1 MIKYRLPYKSYDEAE
16 WLLTIDIPSY
26 TGDPITISGVAD
38 NSAVLTYEG
47 GVDDVWDNPVINT
60 TLTSEIY
67 NEGQVDVMELQLIED
82 RQATVTLTRNGLLKF
97 RGFLISDGMQGQMG
111 NYIPYNTRL
120 TATSGLNL
128 LSGIPYSGFGAEL
141 GQRTPLNFFR
151 RILQNSNNL
160 GIQLPIR
167 WTPTVSQIATS
178 ITDAFEGAIWSA
190 NGQGYYT
197 LNVKTGVYTW
207 VDCFYIIEGLTQ
219 ALQCRIVQD
228 DGAWWVLGI
237 KESLQDII
245 AYKECANY
253 TGTPIITTHT
263 REISKTIGNEYI
275 SINNDSVFTVSPAL
289 KTVTSIYEHKQRQNI
304 LPNGGQDEFVVG
316 ASMWWNGDSGLAIF
330 QGPDIT
336 GQGGKSVELW
346 NTSDVEQRYYLQGD
360 LPIDANVLYRRL
372 TWGFSFLP
380 LSGFPVDENGFIDWF
395 GNEIKTSIKYTV
407 NKGGVVTDYYLNEF
421 GYWGDKNSP
430 ANAQVEQVV
439 FVQNAGW
446 YVDFEENKNFFLG
459 DEVVISFV
467 RDGQIETYRIPFEET
482 MDVESGIDYI
492 VTKIPNS
499 ANPIAPANSLVIT
512 GVSDDSWN
520 QAYTRKVNDYYKY
533 IYFSVDKLKLNDAA
547 AVSYRGASNLDMF
560 IVDPGDLGISG
571 LPGIGRLSVEFF
583 IRPSQRLYLDE
594 VWMQV
599 DDNND
604 MYVVTNNA
612 TKNANG
618 QEIRLNISS
627 AFSGFKE
634 SNFMRSYN
642 TSDVDWKFTDGLN
655 SGSLTELYARS
666 VMRSRYKASL
676 IFNGTISTRG
686 EDWSFLDTYNIGGME
701 DKRFIPVN
709 PTYNTSKNE
718 VYLIAIESRN
728 DDVSMDIVHK
738 GNRDDVN
745 D

>member
-47 GVDDVWDNPVINT
+47 GVDDIWDNPVINT
-60 TLTSEIY
+60 SLTSEIY

-97 RGFLISDGMQGQMG
+97 KGFLISDGMQGQMG
-111 NYIPYNTRL
+111 NYVPYNTRL

-128 LSGIPYSGFGAEL
+128 LSGIPYSFYGTNS
-141 GQRTPLNFFR
+141 TPRDVFN
-151 RILQNSNNL
+151 RILR
-160 GIQLPIR
+160 GIDGLFIQIPIR
-167 WTPTVSQIATS
+167 WTPTVSQIETLGV
-178 ITDAFEGAIWSA
+178 DAFNDVIWSA
-190 NGQGYYT
+190 NGESVFNY
-197 LNVKTGVYTW
+197 NVKTGAYTYL
-207 VDCFYIIEGLTQ
+207 DCFSVIKGLTQ

-237 KESLQDII
+237 KESLQDVIT
-245 AYKECANY
+245 YKEFNGGPV
-253 TGTPIITTHT
+253 TEHT
-263 REISKTIGNEYI
+263 REISKTIGQEYI

-289 KTVTSIYEHKQRQNI
+289 KTVSVIYDHKQRQNI
-304 LPNGGQDEFVVG
+304 LPNGGQDEYSEAEPKYWTG
-316 ASMWWNGDSGLAIF
+316 ESGLSFNI
-330 QGPDIT
+330 GPDLT
-336 GQGGKSVELW
+336 GQGGNSTELN
-346 NTSDVEQRYYLQGD
+346 NTSEQEKIYRLIGE

-372 TWGFSFLP
+372 TWGFSFMP
-380 LSGFPVDENGFIDWF
+380 ISGFPVDENGFIKWF

-407 NKGGVVTDYYLNEF
+407 DVGGVVTDYYLNEF
-421 GYWGDKNSP
+421 GYWGNKNSP
-430 ANAQVEQVV
+430 ANAQVVSV
-439 FVQNAGW
+439 TW
-446 YVDFEENKNFFLG
+446 DFNFGGNLIIQFDQLKNFFLG
-459 DEVVISFV
+459 DEVIISFV
-467 RDGQIETYRIPFEET
+467 RGGVIETYRIPFEET
-482 MDVESGIDYI
+482 MDVQSGTDYI
-492 VTKIPNS
+492 ASKITNATTPN
-499 ANPIAPANSLVIT
+499 NWTVQIN
-512 GVSDDSWN
+512 GVSNDVWN

-594 VWMQV
+594 IWMQV

-612 TKNANG
+612 TKNAND

-655 SGSLTELYARS
+655 IGSLTELYARS

-701 DKRFIPVN
+701 DKKFIPVN